1 MDGAQAT
8 SAMCGRRQWNR
19 CRILEIVLVEISN
32 NAPMVWWMGKL
43 GRSLWIR
50 KPWRAFLR
58 ADAIVMAK
66 SGAARV
72 RGQRIPRPPAHRPSW
87 LMRMEY
93 WGMSGVM
100 SAVVSCEQ
108 KNALMME
115 SMLEVRGP
123 FHSSQG
129 GFGLLVGK

>member
-1 MDGAQAT
+1 M
-8 SAMCGRRQWNR
+8 GRRRLLQ
-19 CRILEIVLVEISN
+19 CVGGDSEIVVGSWRLVLAVISN
-32 NAPMVWWMGKL
+32 NTPMVWWMGKL
-43 GRSLWIR
+43 GRFLWIR

-72 RGQRIPRPPAHRPSW
+72 RGQRILRPPARMPSW
-87 LMRMEY
+87 LMRMECS
-93 WGMSGVM
+93 GMSGVM
-100 SAVVSCEQ
+100 SAVVSSEK
-108 KNALMME
+108 KNALIVE
-115 SMLEVRGP
+115 SMLEVTGS